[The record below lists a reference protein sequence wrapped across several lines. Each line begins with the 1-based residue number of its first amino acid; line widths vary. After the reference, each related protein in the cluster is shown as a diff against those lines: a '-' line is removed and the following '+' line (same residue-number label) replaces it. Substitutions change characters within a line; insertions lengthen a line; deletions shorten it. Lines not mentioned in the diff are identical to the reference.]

1 MRKSEQ
7 ISINND
13 VMEAYNDLCQCVDY
27 YGERKI
33 GRLRSCKAEVFETY
47 GYTFIKSYGTVV
59 ACIGH
64 DDNICY
70 DFLRLVYGYTA
81 TSAQH
86 IAKFM
91 NEYYPYFKK
100 TYYPVD

>member
-13 VMEAYNDLCQCVDY
+13 VMEAYNDLRQCVDY
-27 YGERKI
+27 HGARKI
-33 GRLRSCKAEVFETY
+33 GRLRSCNAEVFETY
-47 GYTFIKSYGTVV
+47 GYTFLKSYDTVV

-64 DDNICY
+64 GDNICY
-70 DFLRLVYGYTA
+70 DFLRLVYGYTT

-91 NEYYPYFKK
+91 NDYYPYFKK